1 MNNQSVEQDRDIKSG
16 TRVQHV
22 YYGPGEVLSVGNELA
37 SVSFDIRNGKINAVK
52 IDELNE
58 LE

>member
-1 MNNQSVEQDRDIKSG
+1 MINQSVERVNSIRSG
-16 TRVQHV
+16 MRVQHD
-22 YYGPGEVLSVGNELA
+22 YYGPGEVLSVGNELS